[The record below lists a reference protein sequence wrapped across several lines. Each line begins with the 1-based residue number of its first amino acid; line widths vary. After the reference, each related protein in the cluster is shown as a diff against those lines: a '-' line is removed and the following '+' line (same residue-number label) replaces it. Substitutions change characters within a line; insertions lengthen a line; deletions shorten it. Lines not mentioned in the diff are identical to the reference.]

1 MRIER
6 YKQGRHW
13 AVYDDA
19 EKLVVVTVYKR
30 GAEEVKRRLTTNGG
44 IEEKQR
50 EATDTSAASVSFS
63 APASLRHKQER
74 KDKGYGR

>member
-19 EKLVVVTVYKR
+19 GKLVVVTVYKR
-30 GAEEVKRRLTTNGG
+30 GAEEVRRRLTL
-44 IEEKQR
+44 IQESEE
-50 EATDTSAASVSFS
+50 AADTSAASSSF
-63 APASLRHKQER
+63 ASILRER
-74 KDKGYGR
+74 PEGKEGSYGR